1 MSTKLVAGK
10 ALKIKLEDKE
20 YDIEQLSE
28 AGQSQLRALK
38 FVTERIEE
46 LNNHQA
52 LLQRAK
58 NSYVDS
64 LKKEMLSDKAGF
76 LFGDN

>member
-1 MSTKLVAGK
+1 MGQ
-10 ALKIKLEDKE
+10 KIKLDDKE
-20 YDIEQLSE
+20 YDIEQLSQ
-28 AGQSQLRALK
+28 AGQTQLTALK
-38 FVTERIEE
+38 FVTERIKE

>member
-1 MSTKLVAGK
+1 MGE
-10 ALKIKLEDKE
+10 KIKLEDKE
-20 YDIEQLSE
+20 YDIEQLSQ
-28 AGQSQLRALK
+28 AGQTQLTALK
-38 FVTERIEE
+38 FVTERIKE

-76 LFGDN
+76 LFGNN

>member
-1 MSTKLVAGK
+1 MGE
-10 ALKIKLEDKE
+10 KIKLDDKE
-20 YDIEQLSE
+20 YDIEQLSQ
-28 AGQSQLRALK
+28 AGQTQLTALK
-38 FVTERIEE
+38 FVTERIKE

-76 LFGDN
+76 LFGNN